1 MISIYHAA
9 NLADAYLIR
18 QLLEQ
23 ERIDAYIAGE
33 YLQGALG
40 ELPANTPVDVRVAPE
55 DATRARQIVEDWECS
70 PIDSAMFDDDDT
82 ADDPPR
88 LFPTP
93 PDNALSRGFS
103 AIAWLLG
110 GAAIGAGIV
119 WAAQHGPRSE
129 AGIDYDGD
137 GVFEERAIYA
147 GERLERIEID
157 RNRDRKSDQ
166 ILHFGRHGV
175 VERYEADQD
184 FDGVMEERGEYVNG
198 QLSLLK
204 VGRDGDGRPEF
215 RSEYLLGVPYRDEW
229 LDRDGN
235 AIKRVLY
242 RNGQAVEGEF
252 DSDGDGRLDTQRFYD
267 ARGEIVSEVP
277 LDAR

>member
-1 MISIYHAA
+1 MISIYQAA

-23 ERIDAYIAGE
+23 ERIEAYIAGE

-55 DATRARQIVEDWECS
+55 FASRARRIVEEWERS
-70 PIDSAMFDDDDT
+70 PIDPAMFADDAA

-93 PDNALSRGFS
+93 PDDTRPRAFS

-137 GVFEERAIYA
+137 GKLEERAFYA
-147 GERLERIEID
+147 GEWLERIETD
-157 RNRDRKSDQ
+157 RNRDRKPDE
-166 ILHFGRHGV
+166 IWYYGRSGA

-184 FDGVMEERGEYVNG
+184 FDGFMEERGEYVNG
-198 QLSLLK
+198 QPVLTK
-204 VGRDGDGRPEF
+204 IDRNGDGRPEF
-215 RSEYLLGVPYRDEW
+215 RSEYLLGVPFREEW
-229 LDRDGN
+229 LDVDGN
-235 AIKRVLY
+235 VVKRVLY
-242 RNGQAVEGEF
+242 RKGQPVEGEF
-252 DSDGDGRLDTQRFYD
+252 DSDADGRLDMRRFYD
-267 ARGEIVSEVP
+267 ARGEIISEAP
-277 LDAR
+277 LEAQ